1 MQFKQTSINYKILSD
16 SSLAERSR
24 NGDSDA
30 FAELY
35 HRYLTPIYRYIYRRV
50 GADVAIAEDL
60 TSQVFLEALN
70 SLAGYSERG
79 KFVAWLFTITRR
91 RLVDVY
97 RQPEMASIES
107 ISETLLG
114 VSDGL
119 EKHEEISRLKQLLA
133 ALDEEKRE
141 LLILRFSAE
150 LSFADMA
157 ALLRRSEAAVKMSFY
172 RVLDGLREN
181 WEVANE

>member
-1 MQFKQTSINYKILSD
+1 MQHKHTSSNYTTLND
-16 SSLAERSR
+16 SALVERSR
-24 NGDSDA
+24 HGDSDA

-35 HRYLTPIYRYIYRRV
+35 HRYLTPVYRFIYWRV
-50 GADVAIAEDL
+50 GGDVAAAEDL

-70 SLAGYSERG
+70 NLAGYRERG

-97 RQPEMASIES
+97 RKPETASLEDIPES
-107 ISETLLG
+107 LLG

-119 EKHEEISRLKQLLA
+119 EKHEDMSRLKQLLA

-141 LLILRFSAE
+141 LLQLRFTAD

-157 ALLRRSEAAVKMSFY
+157 VVLRRSEAAVKMSLY
-172 RVLDGLREN
+172 RVLDGLREQ
-181 WEVANE
+181 WEAANE

>member
-1 MQFKQTSINYKILSD
+1 MQLKNITPNYTTLSD
-16 SSLAERSR
+16 SALVERSR
-24 NGDSDA
+24 NADPDA

-35 HRYLTPIYRYIYRRV
+35 HRYLTPVYRFIFWRV
-50 GADVAIAEDL
+50 GGDVAVAEDL

-70 SLAGYSERG
+70 NLGGYRERG
-79 KFVAWLFTITRR
+79 RFAAWLFTITRR

-97 RQPEMASIES
+97 RKPEMASLEDIPES
-107 ISETLLG
+107 LLG

-119 EKHEEISRLKQLLA
+119 EKYEDMSRLKLLLA

-141 LLILRFSAE
+141 LLQLRFSAE

-157 ALLRRSEAAVKMSFY
+157 VVLRRSEAAVKMSLY
-172 RVLDGLREN
+172 RVLDGLREQ
-181 WEVANE
+181 WKAANE